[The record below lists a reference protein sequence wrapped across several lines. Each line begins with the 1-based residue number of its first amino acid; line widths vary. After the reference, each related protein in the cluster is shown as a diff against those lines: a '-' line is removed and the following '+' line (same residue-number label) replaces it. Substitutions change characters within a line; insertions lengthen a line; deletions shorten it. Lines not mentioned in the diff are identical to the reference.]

1 MTICDKIK
9 DNLEEELS
17 ALSDKELLQAILE
30 MTHHK
35 NAKTLAA
42 EILSDNKKF
51 ADIFPLLETLFKQ
64 KLINEDAYILLKIT
78 QTYSIKKR
86 R

>member
-9 DNLEEELS
+9 DNLEENLET
-17 ALSDKELLQAILE
+17 LSDRELLQAILE

-51 ADIFPLLETLFKQ
+51 ADIFPLLESLSKRQ
-64 KLINEDAYILLKIT
+64 LINEDAYILLKIT

-86 R
+86 